1 MIEPGGTSRYTP
13 KVEQRLLHGLVTA
26 LQPNEVTQRGD
37 VDAVDGATVPNG
49 DEVQVGD
56 LPATYMQIDPS
67 QDTSHALRVHHT
79 WLFLDL
85 KSYSIYTAIVQLY
98 RYHNVKMGFYRKGDL
113 PEIPAR
119 RAWGAPQA
127 THLAARCRPTPWRRT

>member
-1 MIEPGGTSRYTP
+1 MSESSGSRKGCSVNRMIEPGGTSRYTP
-13 KVEQRLLHGLVTA
+13 EVEQRLLHGLVTA

-56 LPATYMQIDPS
+56 LPATYTQIDPS

-79 WLFLDL
+79 LLFLTCSRTASTQL
-85 KSYSIYTAIVQLY
+85 LYSCTGTT
-98 RYHNVKMGFYRKGDL
+98 M
-113 PEIPAR
+113 
-119 RAWGAPQA
+119 
-127 THLAARCRPTPWRRT
+127 